1 MTKGHL
7 MNLIAHVRVRSA
19 LEAVCAV
26 FLFILGP
33 VMLCRRFPDW
43 LWMGVVGIGFVLFC
57 DAALGLIGDQNK
69 LGVFSDWKKLILFI
83 VVGLGGAGL
92 VVVLYIVVLVALF
105 PPI

>member
-1 MTKGHL
+1 MTPGHL
-7 MNLIAHVRVRSA
+7 MNLIAHVRERSA
-19 LEAVCAV
+19 FEAGFAV

-43 LWMGVVGIGFVLFC
+43 LWVSVVVIGFVLFC
-57 DAALGLIGDQNK
+57 DAALGLIGAHDK

-83 VVGLGGAGL
+83 VASLGGVGL